1 LVGQYN
7 WFDESN
13 QKTAVYYNIYHRGS
27 VPPWEYAIATGS
39 HLTDEDAVFARHPAV
54 AMDATGNG
62 IVVWGQR
69 SGTDDEYEIYAR
81 VYLADGSWYAAQP
94 IGFYDPPIYVGG
106 DVANPQVAMDTKGNA
121 VVVWQKYNPP
131 DKNHVI
137 FAQRWDHAS
146 QQWGSE
152 AYPISAGTPSLDTPD
167 PRIAMSANGDAI
179 AIWQERSEA
188 KNGIF
193 ANVLA
198 ADQIV
203 WSSGTAQ
210 WIAQNDNL
218 PLESKPQITMDTN
231 GNAIVVWSLNGDS
244 YTVRYAPATGWTT
257 QTPEQIDAGTGDAT
271 DPQIATNGWYPG
283 SGSERVMVVWN
294 EDSGA
299 GTPTNIFARLDNVS
313 VWQPPEP
320 IESAA
325 GAAYYPQVAM
335 NDSNKVR
342 VIFKQKVTTG
352 QGTVY
357 QIHANRFVIGSG
369 WEGERQIET
378 PDHKGDVS
386 NPQIV
391 MNKTDLAIAAWDDGD
406 QTAGGIIH
414 THVWDGWEPWGQPIA
429 SFTYAP
435 PLPKA
440 GDLVTFDASG
450 SRDDGTISY
459 EWDFDYVGSTFDTDA
474 TGVTATHSYSTAGTY
489 AVRLRVTDDGGL
501 TDETTQQVTVATVA
515 TLPNDPI
522 VFESQRDMNSE
533 IYVINPDRNG
543 LTRLTTDAAED
554 REPVWSPN
562 RKEIAFVTERDGKD
576 EIYKMSADGTNPVRL
591 TTLAGSGRRPAY
603 SPDGTRIAFDND
615 GDGDDEIFV
624 MNVDGTGV
632 TQLTDNTINFD
643 QGPSWSPDSTEIL
656 FTTFRDG
663 DDNIYVMSADG
674 TGQRLRVDTGEHDW
688 QPDWSPDGTRI
699 VFTRQGIVSGNDEI
713 FVVNADGLTG
723 LQQLTFNAATDEEAT
738 WSPDGNWIAFTS
750 DRNGNRD
757 IYVMT
762 ADGQDVMQVTTNE
775 FDDSRPS
782 WVH

>member
-1 LVGQYN
+1 MPLVGCSKTTGDGGAGGGGGSGGTTIVSDPRIATDDSGNAMLVGQYN

-13 QKTAVYYNIYHRGS
+13 QKTAIYYNIYHRGS
-27 VPPWEYAIATGS
+27 GWEYAIATGN
-39 HLTDEDAVFARHPAV
+39 HLTDEDAVFARQPAV

-62 IVVWGQR
+62 IVVWAQR
-69 SGTDDEYEIYAR
+69 SGTDGEYEIYAQ

-94 IGFYDPPIYVGG
+94 IGFYDPPIYVEG
-106 DVANPQVAMDTKGNA
+106 DAANPQVAMDGGGNA

-131 DKNHVI
+131 DDNHVV

-152 AYPISAGTPSLDTPD
+152 AYPISTGTPSLDTPN

-188 KNGIF
+188 SNGIF
-193 ANVLA
+193 ANRLA
-198 ADQIV
+198 AGQTV

-218 PLESKPQITMDTN
+218 PLDSKPQITMDTN
-231 GNAIVVWSLNGDS
+231 GNAIVVWSLNGDV
-244 YTVRYAPATGWTT
+244 YTVRYAPATGWT
-257 QTPEQIDAGTGDAT
+257 QTAEQIDAGTGDAT
-271 DPQIATNGWYPG
+271 NPQIATNGWFPG

-299 GTPTNIFARLDNVS
+299 GTPTNIFATQSNNS
-313 VWQPPEP
+313 GWQSPEP
-320 IESAA
+320 IESNA

-335 NDSNKVR
+335 NDSNRVR
-342 VIFKQKVTTG
+342 VVFKQQVTTG
-352 QGTVY
+352 GGTVY
-357 QIHANRFVIGSG
+357 QIHANRFDVASG

-378 PDHKGDVS
+378 PNHKGDVS
-386 NPQIV
+386 NPQLV

-414 THVWDGWEPWGQPIA
+414 THVWDRWEPWGQP
-429 SFTYAP
+429 
-435 PLPKA
+435 
-440 GDLVTFDASG
+440 TF
-450 SRDDGTISY
+450 
-459 EWDFDYVGSTFDTDA
+459 
-474 TGVTATHSYSTAGTY
+474 
-489 AVRLRVTDDGGL
+489 
-501 TDETTQQVTVATVA
+501 
-515 TLPNDPI
+515 PNDPI

-533 IYVINPDRNG
+533 IYLINPDQTG
-543 LTRLTTDAAED
+543 LTRLTTDPAED
-554 REPVWSPN
+554 REPVWSPDGM
-562 RKEIAFVTERDGKD
+562 EIAFVSDRDGND

-591 TTLAGSGRRPAY
+591 TTLAGSDRRPAY

-632 TQLTDNTINFD
+632 TKLTDNTINFD
-643 QGPSWSPDSTEIL
+643 QGPSWSPNSTQIL
-656 FTTFRDG
+656 FTTYRDG
-663 DDNIYVMSADG
+663 NDNLYVMSANG
-674 TGQRLRVDTGEHDW
+674 TGQTLLVDTGEHDW

-699 VFTRQGIVSGNDEI
+699 VFTQQGIVSGNDEI
-713 FVVNADGLTG
+713 FVVNADGVTG
-723 LQQLTFNAATDEEAT
+723 LQQLTSNAATDEEAT

-750 DRNGNRD
+750 DRGGNRD
-757 IYVMT
+757 IYIMT
-762 ADGQDVMQVTTNE
+762 ADGQNVTQVTTNP